1 MVAGIPEATVGNR
14 LSCDHSQTIELDA
27 ETNGASRW
35 IEVRRGSYLADI
47 WIEEG
52 RLSSAIMGR
61 RAALIVA
68 GLQANYRAKKQ
79 RLGRGTRGVSGKHSS
94 PRGT

>member
-1 MVAGIPEATVGNR
+1 VVAGIPEATVGNR

-68 GLQANYRAKKQ
+68 GLQANYRAKKATVRKRDEGCLRQ
-79 RLGRGTRGVSGKHSS
+79 TQFA
-94 PRGT
+94 